1 MQSLWMLVTSLCL
14 TFMAV
19 CVKLVSDEYSTLE
32 IVMYRSLVGAIFM
45 GIITLYQ
52 KGSIKTQFPFEHA
65 WRAIVGATAFGL
77 HFYSF
82 RGLPLATAVTLN
94 YTSPIWIALVL
105 FVGGLLQGKTRFEWR
120 LVGAILISF
129 VGVVMVLQPNIQQEQ
144 YLWGLIGLTSGFLAG
159 LAGLQVRR
167 LGQLGEPEYRVVFYF
182 CVISTIGAGMLT
194 VIGAYMPGS
203 DGIAFHEHSPRGLVL
218 LVLVGLSAAIGQMA
232 NTRAFSRGKTLLT
245 ANLQYSGIV
254 FSCIWGILIWGD
266 LFGWFSWVG
275 MAVIIAS
282 GVAATFFGATAK
294 KTEKTLKGK
303 T

>member
-32 IVMYRSLVGAIFM
+32 IVMYRSLVGAVFM
-45 GIITLYQ
+45 GIITFFQ
-52 KGSIKTQFPFEHA
+52 KGSLKTRFPLEHA

-105 FVGGLLQGKTRFEWR
+105 FIGGLLHGQTRFEWK
-120 LVGAILISF
+120 LVGAIIVSF
-129 VGVVMVLQPNIQQEQ
+129 VGVVMVLQPNIQEEQ
-144 YLWGLIGLTSGFLAG
+144 YLWGLIALTSGFLAG

-182 CVISTIGAGMLT
+182 CVISTVGAAILTMLST
-194 VIGAYMPGS
+194 QLPGS
-203 DGIAFHEHSPRGLVL
+203 DGIAFHEHSPRGLIL
-218 LVLVGLSAAIGQMA
+218 LTLVGLSAAVGQMA
-232 NTRAFSRGKTLLT
+232 NTRAFHLGKTLLT

-254 FSCIWGILIWGD
+254 FSCIWGIIIWGD
-266 LFGWFSWVG
+266 LFGWVSWVG

-282 GVAATFFGATAK
+282 GIAATFFGAKARK
-294 KTEKTLKGK
+294 NIPVPAGK
-303 T
+303 P